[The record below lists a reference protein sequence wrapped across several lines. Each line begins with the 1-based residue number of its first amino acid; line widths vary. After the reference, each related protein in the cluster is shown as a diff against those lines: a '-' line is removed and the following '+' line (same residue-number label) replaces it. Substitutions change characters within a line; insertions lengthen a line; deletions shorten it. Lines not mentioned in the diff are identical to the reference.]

1 MLFQNYSVGNVA
13 DQMKFDSCSFE
24 QQPLQNYLETKE
36 LFIQTA
42 AHIISCIC
50 VYHEILWPKCS
61 RKEAVHSNSCYIFAY
76 IFGKV

>member
-1 MLFQNYSVGNVA
+1 MLFRNYSVGNVA

-42 AHIISCIC
+42 AIFLLIFL
-50 VYHEILWPKCS
+50 EKCELLHS
-61 RKEAVHSNSCYIFAY
+61 FKLACLTHLASGELRK
-76 IFGKV
+76 